1 MHLVLKRGYIMST
14 ISINLPLSDNQLYYF
29 RQYTRNPQNE
39 WQTKTVNAII
49 NTNEQNINTIENN
62 SEL

>member
-1 MHLVLKRGYIMST
+1 MST

-29 RQYTRNPQNE
+29 RQYTRNLQDE

-49 NTNEQNINTIENN
+49 NTNEQILNTIVNYKLIILMLKVKN
-62 SEL
+62 

>member
-1 MHLVLKRGYIMST
+1 MST
-14 ISINLPLSDNQLYYF
+14 ISINLPLSDNELYYF

>member
-1 MHLVLKRGYIMST
+1 MHLVLKRGHIMST

-29 RQYTRNPQNE
+29 RQYTRNLQDE

-49 NTNEQNINTIENN
+49 NTNEQILNTIENN

>member
-1 MHLVLKRGYIMST
+1 MST

-29 RQYTRNPQNE
+29 RQYTRNLQDE

-49 NTNEQNINTIENN
+49 NTNEQILNTIENN